1 MADITHTGD
10 EGTLIL
16 KTVKEDGVVVDI
28 STATSLL
35 YVFTGPDDARTTLV
49 PTFVTDGSD
58 GALTGTSL
66 ASTWTV
72 AGRWKEQVQIVMPT
86 GSWSTIAETRIVED
100 KL

>member
-1 MADITHTGD
+1 MADTTHVAD

-28 STATSLL
+28 STASALL
-35 YVFTGPDDARTTLV
+35 YVFTGPGNARSTIV
-49 PTFVTDGSD
+49 PTFVTDGTN
-58 GALTGTSL
+58 GELTGTST

-72 AGRWKEQVQIVMPT
+72 AGKWKEQVQITMPS
-86 GSWSTIAETRIVED
+86 GSWSTIAETRIVQA